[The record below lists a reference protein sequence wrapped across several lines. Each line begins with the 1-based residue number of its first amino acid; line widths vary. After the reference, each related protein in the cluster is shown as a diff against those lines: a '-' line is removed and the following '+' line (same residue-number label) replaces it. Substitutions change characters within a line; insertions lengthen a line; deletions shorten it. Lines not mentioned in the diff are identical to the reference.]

1 MASMRGA
8 YLLNAGRGGC
18 IDTEALVEALRNGS
32 VRAAGLDVTDPEP
45 LPADH
50 PLWGMPN
57 VIITPHY
64 AGDHP
69 GYDREAFRVFLDNLG
84 RYVRGEP
91 LQNVVDKEAGY

>member
-1 MASMRGA
+1 MRGA
-8 YLLNAGRGGC
+8 YLLNAGRGVHRHRGPGGGPGQR
-18 IDTEALVEALRNGS
+18 ERP
-32 VRAAGLDVTDPEP
+32 AAGLDVTDPEP

-69 GYDREAFRVFLDNLG
+69 GYDAEAFRAFADNLG

-91 LQNVVDKEAGY
+91 LAGVVDKDAGY